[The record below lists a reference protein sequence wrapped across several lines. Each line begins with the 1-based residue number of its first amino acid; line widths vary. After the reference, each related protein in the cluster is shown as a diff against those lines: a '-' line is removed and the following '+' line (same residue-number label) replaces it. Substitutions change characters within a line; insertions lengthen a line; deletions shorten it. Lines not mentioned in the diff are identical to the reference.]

1 MKNIVRIVITVA
13 VIVVAVIIFCQVDET
28 VPEFTGR
35 FEYEAE
41 NYVYYYCHR
50 MANNFIEAEDNQI
63 RGYVRADKK
72 NIARIL
78 DVLDKYSFQHEDN
91 LRNWL
96 RSFENGDYHDA
107 VNFHNY
113 CWKQLDGEVG
123 WAVDLKNRY
132 K

>member
-1 MKNIVRIVITVA
+1 MKNIVKILIVSAVFIITG
-13 VIVVAVIIFCQVDET
+13 IIYCRVDET
-28 VPEFTGR
+28 VPEFKGK
-35 FEYEAE
+35 FNYEAE
-41 NYVYYYCHR
+41 NYVYYYCHQ
-50 MANNFIEAEDNQI
+50 MTNNFIKAEDNKI
-63 RGYVRADKK
+63 RGFVRADKK
-72 NIARIL
+72 NIDRIL
-78 DVLDKYSFQHEDN
+78 KVLDEYSLENEDN

-113 CWKQLDGEVG
+113 CWRQLDGEVG